1 MNPTSPSS
9 SSISGSL
16 LFGSAALGR
25 CLARGMV
32 AGLLGVSLWPA
43 AMAQQNHSTQG
54 DAGQSSSS
62 RTVQNPA
69 SSSSSGTPT
78 QIQESTSHARIAQPE
93 AGGSAI
99 TLETS
104 EPLFDIAVALNACGY
119 DADLA
124 NSNPVRQ
131 EIRDEVNQELQA
143 SSAGRDARDG
153 VCTYFRD
160 HAQADKGLDLAQYV
174 SLALYTTPPPALEIS
189 VSETDLP
196 ADAAQV
202 DQLLPLLRKFNDEL
216 HLHAIWIHH
225 RPEYQALV
233 DTVHTPLTKMVLSSN
248 IYLKLPVSSYDGRR
262 FLVLLEPMLAP
273 AITNARLYANDYI
286 AVASPNTAGAI
297 HMDEVRHVYLQYTI
311 EPLIYARA
319 IAMNRLEPLLKPLEA
334 APIDFIYRS
343 DITALITECLIRAVE
358 ARNLVFD
365 FPKPV
370 RPAGLTE
377 RADQFK
383 FDAEV
388 AAYERKTEAL
398 RRQLVERDMREGW
411 ALTGYFYDQMIGLEH
426 DSQSLKEAIGQMVY
440 GMDVDREKKMESQI
454 AFLPDTRSTIHRA
467 PAPITGVRLAELK
480 LMKGQLDDAEE
491 IAQKALDD
499 PKGDHGEAHYV
510 LGQVSVMQRFPTE
523 ATEHFE
529 AAIKESK
536 DPRTLAWSHIY
547 LGRLYDVQTEP
558 DHRKKALEEYKAAL
572 AVRDSAPDT
581 KIAAEKGLKAPFATP
596 KRAQATPEE
605 DDNAPFDPT
614 GKAEKEAYK
623 PSGAASAPGATS
635 PH

>member
-1 MNPTSPSS
+1 MTHVPRSFSRSLRLGFVPSR
-9 SSISGSL
+9 L
-16 LFGSAALGR
+16 RVLCLG
-25 CLARGMV
+25 V
-32 AGLLGVSLWPA
+32 VGLLGLSLA
-43 AMAQQNHSTQG
+43 ASAMGQQNPSTPG
-54 DAGQSSSS
+54 ATGQSGSSPGGA
-62 RTVQNPA
+62 VQNPA
-69 SSSSSGTPT
+69 SSSSSGEPAP
-78 QIQESTSHARIAQPE
+78 IQESVSHARIAQPE

-104 EPLFDIAVALNACGY
+104 EPLFDIGVALNACGY

-124 NSNPVRQ
+124 NSNPVRAV
-131 EIRDEVNQELQA
+131 IRDEVNEELRG
-143 SSAGRDARDG
+143 SAAARDARDG
-153 VCTYFRD
+153 VCGYLRD
-160 HAQADKGLDLAQYV
+160 HQQPDKGLDLAQYV
-174 SLALYTTPPPALEIS
+174 SLALYTTPPPALEPS

-202 DQLLPLLRKFNDEL
+202 DQILPLLRKFNEDA

-225 RPEYQALV
+225 RPEYQALM
-233 DTVHTPLTKMVLSSN
+233 DGVHQPLTKMVLSSN

-273 AITNARLYANDYI
+273 AVTNARLYANDYI
-286 AVASPNTAGAI
+286 AVASPNAAGTI

-319 IAMNRLEPLLKPLEA
+319 AAMNRLEPLLKPLSA

-358 ARNLVFD
+358 ARNMVFD

-370 RPAGLTE
+370 KPAAITQRTDG
-377 RADQFK
+377 FK

-388 AAYERKTEAL
+388 ATYERKAETQ
-398 RRQLVERDMREGW
+398 RRQLVDRDMHEGW
-411 ALTGYFYDQMIGLEH
+411 ALTAYFYDQMVLLEH
-426 DSQSLKEAIGQMVY
+426 DSESLKEAIGQMVY
-440 GMDVDREKKMESQI
+440 GMDVDRQKKQESQI
-454 AFLPDTRSTIHRA
+454 VFVADTRATIHRA

-480 LMKGQLDDAEE
+480 LMKGELDDAEE
-491 IAQKALDD
+491 IAQKTLDD
-499 PKGDHGEAHYV
+499 PKGDHAEAHYV

-536 DPRTLAWSHIY
+536 NPRTLAWSHIY
-547 LGRLYDVQTEP
+547 LGRLYDVQAEP
-558 DHRKKALEEYKAAL
+558 EHRKKALEEYKAAL

-596 KRAQATPEE
+596 KRARPTEE
-605 DDNAPFDPT
+605 DDDKAPFDPT

-623 PSGAASAPGATS
+623 PSAPGI
-635 PH
+635 PPR